1 MSLFDSLFGL
11 FVQGASPMLG
21 MVAVSGFLYLIIDHI
36 HIPRWWDKKAH
47 LVGRKNPERI
57 TTLECPY
64 DYLREIYGKYHW
76 TGFVHKLSPT
86 LQNDD
91 PPKYR
96 MVLEIMDAIHLC
108 LMLVDDISDGS
119 DYRKGRPAAH
129 KIYGPSETANRAYYR
144 VTQILNKTTKDFPN
158 LAPWLMQDLQD
169 ILEGQDISLVWRR
182 DGISSFPI
190 ASTDRIAAYRR
201 MASLKTG
208 SLFRLLGH
216 IVLENDSMDET
227 LTRVAWHSQLQN
239 DCKNVYS
246 SEYAKLKG
254 SVAEDLHN
262 REMTYPIVLALDAPG
277 GHWVAEALESPS
289 PRNIRNAMKVIR
301 CGYVRNICMNELA
314 NSGASVKEWLE
325 IWGRK
330 EKLDLKA

>member
-1 MSLFDSLFGL
+1 MSLFGSLFGFFL
-11 FVQGASPMLG
+11 REASPILG
-21 MVAVSGFLYLIIDHI
+21 MVAVSSFLYLIVDHI
-36 HIPRWWDKKAH
+36 HIPQWWDKKTH
-47 LVGRKNPERI
+47 LVGQKSPERI
-57 TTLECPY
+57 TRHECPY
-64 DYLREIYGKYHW
+64 DYLREIYGKHHW
-76 TGFVHKLSPT
+76 TAFVHKLSPA
-86 LQNDD
+86 LHNDD
-91 PPKYR
+91 PAKYH

-129 KIYGPSETANRAYYR
+129 KIYGLSETANRAYYR

-182 DGISSFPI
+182 DGISAFPI
-190 ASTDRIAAYRR
+190 ATAERVAAYRR

-227 LTRVAWHSQLQN
+227 LTTVAWNSQLQN

-254 SVAEDLHN
+254 SAAEDLHN
-262 REMTYPIVLALDAPG
+262 REMTYPIVLALDAPDGHLVTG
-277 GHWVAEALESPS
+277 GSRISVASQYP
-289 PRNIRNAMKVIR
+289 VIR
-301 CGYVRNICMNELA
+301 SDYVRNICMNELRK
-314 NSGASVKEWLE
+314 SGASVKEWLE
-325 IWGRK
+325 LWGRK